1 MVALFI
7 CGLGPTLLTMGVWID
22 DRHWPFFLMQVHGDL
37 ASLFSPSS
45 VPLSFVGSV
54 LCGCSGC
61 ERVLPESV
69 TGMLATSSPGYIKP
83 YWCASKMLPK
93 LADDADAAKTVG
105 GDRCYLSS
113 PAPSSQIVPCNKAIN
128 LIDQHIN
135 FIATFTL
142 QLGGIYCLKTKT
154 PNEGGLGRTD
164 ASQGDVLRWKP
175 SPCSSLCGLTF
186 SAHLQQ
192 FNHAG
197 QMNLERYFFQIIQ
210 SKWIWISF
218 HVLRL
223 TDCYYYSFIFAIA
236 QILNLAGRLKHWL
249 YCFMSCL

>member
-1 MVALFI
+1 MFWVCSHWTKYQLLLPWVSLISPVFVLVTTKYQCCWFEQKSISPYIFDCKNVSIEIWLEHQHFTSEMLLWRKNKKTKHTATMVALFI

-22 DRHWPFFLMQVHGDL
+22 DRHWPFFLLQVHGDL
-37 ASLFSPSS
+37 ASLFSLSS

-128 LIDQHIN
+128 LMDQHIN

-142 QLGGIYCLKTKT
+142 QLGRGFT
-154 PNEGGLGRTD
+154 
-164 ASQGDVLRWKP
+164 V
-175 SPCSSLCGLTF
+175 
-186 SAHLQQ
+186 
-192 FNHAG
+192 
-197 QMNLERYFFQIIQ
+197 
-210 SKWIWISF
+210 
-218 HVLRL
+218 
-223 TDCYYYSFIFAIA
+223 
-236 QILNLAGRLKHWL
+236 
-249 YCFMSCL
+249 